1 MCNNVYI
8 CVCIPVERK
17 RGDRGEGNLMEEK
30 RINDKVNGAKCK
42 ELVDP
47 KKKIEGVLHTVVA
60 VAMTVL
66 TRNSR
71 SSHNFLVQTQK

>member
-1 MCNNVYI
+1 MYNNVYI

-17 RGDRGEGNLMEEK
+17 RGYRGEGNLMEEK

-47 KKKIEGVLHTVVA
+47 KKKI
-60 VAMTVL
+60 
-66 TRNSR
+66 
-71 SSHNFLVQTQK
+71 